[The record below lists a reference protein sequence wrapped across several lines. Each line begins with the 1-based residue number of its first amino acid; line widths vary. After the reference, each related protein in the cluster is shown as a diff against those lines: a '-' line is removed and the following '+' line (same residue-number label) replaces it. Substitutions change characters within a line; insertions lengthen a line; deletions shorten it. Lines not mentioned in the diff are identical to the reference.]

1 MNLARIEEIAA
12 RLQSYAVI
20 GAYALAAHGYVRNTS
35 DFDLLTTDR
44 AALTN
49 EMWDRER
56 ADGMRVDL
64 HRGDFDDPLEG
75 AARIRSESLK
85 LDVVVAKYKWQAAV
99 IDRAELMSFGD
110 VRLRVPRKSDLILL
124 KLDAGGYL
132 DTHDASALLD
142 LGPREELLAEL
153 KELKPTLP
161 ERVQR
166 QLADFLAQNS
176 SSIG

>member
-1 MNLARIEEIAA
+1 MNFARIEEIAG
-12 RLQSYAVI
+12 RLTSYAVI

-44 AALTN
+44 NALLPG
-49 EMWDRER
+49 MWDRER

-75 AARIRSESLK
+75 AARIRSEALK

-99 IDRAELMSFGD
+99 IERAELTSFGD
-110 VRLRVPRKSDLILL
+110 VQLRVPRKSDLILL
-124 KLDAGGYL
+124 KVDAGGYL
-132 DTHDASALLD
+132 DTRDALSLLD
-142 LGPREELLAEL
+142 LGPRDQLLAEL
-153 KELKPTLP
+153 TALKPTLP

-166 QLADFLAQNS
+166 QLAEFLTQNS